1 MFGKKKLLKLLK
13 KFLAARKGNLLYWFF
28 TRLYS
33 RFQVFLAARSCS
45 ARFSVFCVTRQ
56 CERLRDREGVQAVRD
71 PVTSSVADTLEV
83 QIFSARVKVRCCA
96 FEGAVL
102 VHPALVPILHLAA
115 SFRSSLH
122 ADLLCS
128 LP

>member
-1 MFGKKKLLKLLK
+1 MFGKKKLLKLPK
-13 KFLAARKGNLLYWFF
+13 EFLAARKGNLLYWFF
-28 TRLYS
+28 TRIFTFSSL
-33 RFQVFLAARSCS
+33 FGCTFCS

-71 PVTSSVADTLEV
+71 PVTSSVADTPEV
-83 QIFSARVKVRCCA
+83 QIYSARVKVRCCA

-122 ADLLCS
+122 ADLFCS